1 MNTAFAILNRPVMH
15 QVGWTLLH
23 SLWQG
28 ALVGV
33 VFFVLRFALRRCSA
47 QARYLAG
54 CLCLTLLV
62 AMPAVTLLKGLPS
75 PPAGGAAGA
84 VMSAPGGIAVHAFG
98 VASAARSYGGSGPYW
113 PVHRGADFLARL
125 APELASVWVLGVA
138 FFSAKLTRSCWCVR
152 DLRTRD
158 QEPVEA
164 AWLEMLDDLRCRL
177 GVNRPV
183 RLLKS
188 ALVEVPTVIGWFRP
202 VILLPAATLTGLAP
216 GQLEAI
222 LAHELAHVRRLDYV
236 VNAFQ
241 CLVETLMF
249 YHPVAWW
256 ISACIREE
264 RENCC
269 DDLVISVC
277 GDRLGYARALATL
290 EGLRAELPEWSFAA
304 SGGSLLNRIRRL
316 VGLAKDKGRVTARE
330 VSGLAL
336 LGIGLVL
343 IVLGIRMV
351 LSPTVYQSTAR
362 IRINRDQPDGW
373 GDSRTD
379 HPFDPWFIQTEF
391 EIIQSEAVLG
401 KVIQDLDLNKEWG
414 KKYGG
419 GERLKTWETK
429 GLLRSRLEFRPV
441 RNTSLIEICVSSD
454 KPEEAARIANAIAES
469 YRALRQQRFAQSG
482 REGIKALEARFEA
495 QEEKVRKAQQQ
506 LDKLRVEMSL
516 SEASASAEGPV
527 PLITADSLRKL
538 ESLRIE
544 NKAEYVRQTTLL
556 DRLGRLR
563 KDSSPEVQAQVISI
577 AAPDPLL
584 NNLLEQ
590 LSLAEQRLVV
600 LKKDYG
606 PEHTEVL
613 NSQALVEDLHHKI
626 KSRVDGIMIG
636 LEARVLSLSNSLD
649 SLNLEVGM
657 ATTNDVVRANETRP
671 YFEAK
676 RNLEELQRFRQIL
689 DFKIAG
695 ERIDADLPKTTMV
708 EIVDPAAAALRP
720 VSPNLPRAVALIAL
734 GVLLDLAGLRML
746 TGRPDAGS
754 EPQPA

>member
-1 MNTAFAILNRPVMH
+1 
-15 QVGWTLLH
+15 
-23 SLWQG
+23 
-28 ALVGV
+28 
-33 VFFVLRFALRRCSA
+33 
-47 QARYLAG
+47 
-54 CLCLTLLV
+54 
-62 AMPAVTLLKGLPS
+62 
-75 PPAGGAAGA
+75 
-84 VMSAPGGIAVHAFG
+84 
-98 VASAARSYGGSGPYW
+98 
-113 PVHRGADFLARL
+113 
-125 APELASVWVLGVA
+125 
-138 FFSAKLTRSCWCVR
+138 
-152 DLRTRD
+152 
-158 QEPVEA
+158 
-164 AWLEMLDDLRCRL
+164 
-177 GVNRPV
+177 
-183 RLLKS
+183 
-188 ALVEVPTVIGWFRP
+188 
-202 VILLPAATLTGLAP
+202 
-216 GQLEAI
+216 
-222 LAHELAHVRRLDYV
+222 
-236 VNAFQ
+236 
-241 CLVETLMF
+241 
-249 YHPVAWW
+249 
-256 ISACIREE
+256 
-264 RENCC
+264 
-269 DDLVISVC
+269 
-277 GDRLGYARALATL
+277 
-290 EGLRAELPEWSFAA
+290 
-304 SGGSLLNRIRRL
+304 
-316 VGLAKDKGRVTARE
+316 
-330 VSGLAL
+330 
-336 LGIGLVL
+336 
-343 IVLGIRMV
+343 
-351 LSPTVYQSTAR
+351 
-362 IRINRDQPDGW
+362 
-373 GDSRTD
+373 
-379 HPFDPWFIQTEF
+379 
-391 EIIQSEAVLG
+391 
-401 KVIQDLDLNKEWG
+401 
-414 KKYGG
+414 
-419 GERLKTWETK
+419 
-429 GLLRSRLEFRPV
+429 
-441 RNTSLIEICVSSD
+441 
-454 KPEEAARIANAIAES
+454 
-469 YRALRQQRFAQSG
+469 
-482 REGIKALEARFEA
+482 
-495 QEEKVRKAQQQ
+495 
-506 LDKLRVEMSL
+506 
-516 SEASASAEGPV
+516 
-527 PLITADSLRKL
+527 LRKL